1 LLVPRTTT
9 GPFCKVAGLFTVLM
23 CADCQL
29 ATELQVRPVA

>member
-29 ATELQVRPVA
+29 ATERQVRPVA